1 MTIPEQKRFAHMK
14 DNDISKGAREED
26 NPRQKAQ
33 TRFKGQL
40 SHRESDPLIKSSD
53 SDFPEPGASP
63 EHSGEPEE
71 DDSEGATQTQDPG
84 QRQKWNQGDKK
95 DDPLVA

>member
-1 MTIPEQKRFAHMK
+1 MTSADQKRIHQAK
-14 DNDISKGAREED
+14 DNDLHKGAFEED
-26 NPRQKAQ
+26 DNPLQSPQA
-33 TRFKGQL
+33 RFKGQL

-71 DDSEGATQTQDPG
+71 RP
-84 QRQKWNQGDKK
+84 
-95 DDPLVA
+95 